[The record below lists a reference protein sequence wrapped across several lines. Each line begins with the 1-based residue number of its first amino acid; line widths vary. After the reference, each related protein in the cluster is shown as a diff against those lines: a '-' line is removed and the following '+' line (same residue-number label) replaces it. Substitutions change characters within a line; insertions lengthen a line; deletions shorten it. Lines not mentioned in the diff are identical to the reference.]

1 MIQRGQLTM
10 GEVDVLMRALRYRE
24 VTGQW
29 PALRSLRAWWGG
41 HTASLEADRLIERGL
56 LEVVQ
61 ERRGPGRW
69 LSKVAVV
76 KLGPGGHG
84 G

>member
-24 VTGQW
+24 ATGQW

-41 HTASLEADRLIERGL
+41 VGPEVARLTARGL
-56 LEVVQ
+56 LEVVE
-61 ERRGPGRW
+61 ERRLPGHVKAR
-69 LSKVAVV
+69 VAVV
-76 KLGPGGHG
+76 RLGPGGG
-84 G
+84 GG

>member
-41 HTASLEADRLIERGL
+41 VGPEGARLTDRGL
-56 LEVVQ
+56 LVVVE

-76 KLGPGGHG
+76 RLGPGGG
-84 G
+84 GG